1 MPDSLIRELQLKPSA
16 AFETPG
22 GSGEPSTAPEPKQR
36 QEKIALP
43 QLKVAPKKLNDISNI
58 IENQAQMRAAH
69 ASTGAKPAVAAA
81 PASQTPSPSGCR
93 NIGYVSASPTPEAPK
108 DEADLDVLQLTPDP
122 TGHLSVLE
130 DHADFGPLANDLG
143 RKVLNFDESP
153 AVLSRGQAS
162 PAPAFKS
169 VFDDTDETLM
179 QAILDAET

>member
-1 MPDSLIRELQLKPSA
+1 M
-16 AFETPG
+16 
-22 GSGEPSTAPEPKQR
+22 
-36 QEKIALP
+36 
-43 QLKVAPKKLNDISNI
+43 
-58 IENQAQMRAAH
+58 
-69 ASTGAKPAVAAA
+69 AAA

-179 QAILDAET
+179 QAILTLRLDNARKCAEEKEGLLSHLTRLHFCVRC